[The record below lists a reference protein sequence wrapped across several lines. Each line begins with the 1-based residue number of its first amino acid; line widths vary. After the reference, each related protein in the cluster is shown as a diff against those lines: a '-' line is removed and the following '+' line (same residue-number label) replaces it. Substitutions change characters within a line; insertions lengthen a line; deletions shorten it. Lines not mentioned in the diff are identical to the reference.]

1 MPAGR
6 VRRVRVAA
14 LLICGALLTG
24 ACSGVRPHL
33 ADAAPKSGVPGA
45 GGQGG
50 SQPAEGAPSF
60 TVVASGDV
68 LVHGPLAQQAAGDAQ
83 LSGALPYDFRPL
95 LASIKPTVSAAD
107 LAICHLETPVAPASG
122 PFSYYPT
129 FNVPPQIIG
138 ALADTGYDTCSTAS
152 NHTLDKGVA
161 GVTRTLQG
169 LDTVGLRHT
178 GSARSAAEA
187 ASPNIIVV
195 KGVRVAQLSYTYG
208 FNGLSVPAGQPWLA
222 NQIDPDAIIAAARQA
237 KQAGADVV
245 IVSLHWGVEN
255 QHQPS
260 VEQQSLAQRL
270 LADPSID
277 LIIGCHAHVTQP
289 FQFING
295 KWVVYGMGNLVARH
309 DAPTSGNTSG
319 LLARFTFTQGPNG
332 KWRASRAEYIPTYVD
347 LGPPIRLVNL
357 PVALASKTLPA
368 AQRNAYAGSVA
379 GTDQVVA
386 SMGARASGLTRG
398 SR

>member
-1 MPAGR
+1 MLTGR
-6 VRRVRVAA
+6 VRRVRAAA
-14 LLICGALLTG
+14 LLLSGALLTA

-33 ADAAPKSGVPGA
+33 ADAGPKSGVPGA

-50 SQPAEGAPSF
+50 QPAAGAPSF

-68 LVHGPLAQQAAGDAQ
+68 LVHEPIAKQAASDAQ
-83 LSGALPYDFRPL
+83 LSGALPYDFRPM
-95 LASIKPTVSAAD
+95 LAAIKPTISAAD
-107 LAICHLETPVAPASG
+107 LAICHLETPIAPASG

-129 FNVPPQIIG
+129 FNVPPQILG

-152 NHTLDKGVA
+152 NHTLDKGAA
-161 GVTRTLQG
+161 GVSRTLQG

-195 KGVRVAQLSYTYG
+195 KGVRVAQLSYSYG
-208 FNGLSVPAGQPWLA
+208 FNGTSVPANQPWLA
-222 NQIDPDAIIAAARQA
+222 NQIDPDAILAAARQA

-245 IVSLHWGVEN
+245 IVSLHWGAEN

-260 VEQQSLAQRL
+260 IEQQALARQL
-270 LADPSID
+270 LGDSSVD
-277 LIIGCHAHVTQP
+277 LIIGCHTHVTQP

-295 KWVVYGMGNLVARH
+295 KWVVYGMGNLIARH
-309 DAPTSGNTSG
+309 DVPTSGNTSG
-319 LLARFTFTQGPNG
+319 LLARFTFTQGQDG
-332 KWRASRAEYIPTYVD
+332 KWRASRAEYVPTYVD
-347 LGPPIRLVNL
+347 LGPPIRLIDL
-357 PVALASKTLPA
+357 PVALASKALPPKT
-368 AQRNAYAGSVA
+368 RNAYAGSVA

-398 SR
+398 SS